1 MKTRRAGLLPATVEP
16 KPEVPELRAWALVE
30 LFGHQRI
37 VGYLSTETFG
47 SSVLFF
53 RIDVPDLIKNGE
65 TEREGFTRYFGAA
78 AIYSITPIDETA
90 VRAMLPSID
99 GRPARPLH
107 LGGPEEW

>member
-1 MKTRRAGLLPATVEP
+1 MKRKTESLPIVSVEP
-16 KPEVPELRAWALVE
+16 KPSVPELHAWALVE

-47 SSVLFF
+47 ASVLF
-53 RIDVPDLIKNGE
+53 RIDVPDLLKNGE
-65 TEREGFTRYFGAA
+65 IERKGFTRYFGTA

-107 LGGPEEW
+107 LGGPEDW